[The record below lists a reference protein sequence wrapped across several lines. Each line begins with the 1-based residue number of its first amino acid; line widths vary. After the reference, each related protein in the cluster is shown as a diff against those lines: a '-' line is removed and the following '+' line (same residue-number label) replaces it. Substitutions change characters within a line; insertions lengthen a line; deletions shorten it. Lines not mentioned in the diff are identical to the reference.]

1 MPKTLEQ
8 IQQQIA
14 KLQMRAEHLRAAE
27 AQGVIKRI
35 KVAIDHYGLT
45 AEQLGFGA
53 SAPAS
58 DSPVRVNTRKPSKA
72 VNRSVF
78 ADSHGNTWS
87 GRGPRPAWLR
97 DALAGGAAID
107 SFRQPGGAST
117 VQPAQKK
124 ARSKRAPSK
133 HVYSDDKGHSWTG
146 RGPKPGWLKAAIAEG
161 KTLQDFAR

>member
-35 KVAIDHYGLT
+35 KVAIAHYGLT
-45 AEQLGFGA
+45 AEQLGFGS

-58 DSPVRVNTRKPSKA
+58 DSPVRDKTSKPSKP

-97 DALAGGAAID
+97 DALAGGAAIE
-107 SFRQPGGAST
+107 SFR
-117 VQPAQKK
+117 QPAQKK
-124 ARSKRAPSK
+124 ARSKRAPSR
-133 HVYSDDKGHSWTG
+133 HVYSDDNGHSWTG

>member
-35 KVAIDHYGLT
+35 KVAIAHYGLT
-45 AEQLGFGA
+45 AEQLGFGS

-58 DSPVRVNTRKPSKA
+58 DSPVRDKTSKPSKP

-97 DALAGGAAID
+97 DALAGGAAIE
-107 SFRQPGGAST
+107 SFR
-117 VQPAQKK
+117 QPAQKK
-124 ARSKRAPSK
+124 PGPSARR
-133 HVYSDDKGHSWTG
+133 
-146 RGPKPGWLKAAIAEG
+146 PGMSTLTTTAIAGLAEG
-161 KTLQDFAR
+161 RSLDG